1 MVMIVALVGI
11 ISDGD
16 GDSGWVSFLMVMI
29 VALVGIIS
37 DGNNDSG
44 VGGNHY

>member
-16 GDSGWVSFLMVMI
+16 GT
-29 VALVGIIS
+29 IIS
-37 DGNNDSG
+37 DGDDSG
-44 VGGNHY
+44 VGGNHF